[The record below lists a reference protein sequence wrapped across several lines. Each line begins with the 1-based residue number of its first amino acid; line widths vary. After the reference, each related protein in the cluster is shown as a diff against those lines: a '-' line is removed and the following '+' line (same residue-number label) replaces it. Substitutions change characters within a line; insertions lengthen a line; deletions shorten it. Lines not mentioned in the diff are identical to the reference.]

1 MQQSNDAR
9 NRTKQW
15 KLLSIGHYQ
24 GSESNVIIRAV
35 FFEFG
40 IKITQYFKGSNA
52 RGGYETVVLDEQRV
66 TKQPLKEPHAAPEP
80 KVADP
85 RPLPS
90 PQLFTGNQLCTSVNI
105 STLMS
110 NGCNDLYKVSCS
122 CQGWIKVMRGL
133 SLI

>member
-15 KLLSIGHYQ
+15 NILSIGHYQ

-66 TKQPLKEPHAAPEP
+66 TKQPLKEPHAAP
-80 KVADP
+80 
-85 RPLPS
+85 
-90 PQLFTGNQLCTSVNI
+90 QLFTGNQLCTSVNI
-105 STLMS
+105 STLIS

-122 CQGWIKVMRGL
+122 FQGWIKVMRGL